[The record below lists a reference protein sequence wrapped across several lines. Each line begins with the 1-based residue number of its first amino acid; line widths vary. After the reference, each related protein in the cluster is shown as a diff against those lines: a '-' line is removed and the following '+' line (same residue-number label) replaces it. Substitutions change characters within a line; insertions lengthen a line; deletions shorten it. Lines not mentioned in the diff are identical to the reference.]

1 MKNLI
6 RSDFFR
12 LFKDKTFYLLIG
24 IAALL
29 PIVANG
35 LFYFGYDTMVEQS
48 PDAEA
53 LEMVLKLIKA
63 FPMSMFAFEITNS
76 AGLLAV
82 VVIALYVG
90 KEYMSGTIRNK
101 IIAGYSRAAIYG
113 SNLIVS
119 SVSALFIVTV
129 FIVFMLAIGIPLQG
143 WGAEETLTVCLR
155 QYTAGFLIT
164 LTSASVANMIAML
177 SRGIIASL
185 LINLGVVF
193 CLTGVVS
200 IVTMLWGDVNSM
212 PAAAEFFLKTVYMG
226 QLTFLGTDFS
236 AGFFLTTLAS
246 SIAMVC
252 IISAIGSAVFKRLD
266 LH

>member
-6 RSDFFR
+6 RADLFR
-12 LFKDKTFYLLIG
+12 LFKDKIFYLLIA

-35 LFYFGYDTMVEQS
+35 LFYFGYDIMVVQS

-63 FPMSMFAFEITNS
+63 FPMSMFAFEISNS

-82 VVIALYVG
+82 IAIALYVG

-101 IIAGYSRAAIYG
+101 IIAGYSRTAVYG

-119 SVSALFIVTV
+119 SLSALIIVTV

-143 WGAEETLTVCLR
+143 WGAEESLAVCLR
-155 QYTAGFLIT
+155 QYAAGFLIT
-164 LTSASVANMIAML
+164 LASAAVANMAAML

-193 CLTGVVS
+193 GLTGIVS
-200 IVTMLWGDVNSM
+200 IVTMLWDVNSM
-212 PAAAEFFLKTVYMG
+212 PAIASFFMKTVYMG
-226 QLTFLGTDFS
+226 QLTFLYTDFS
-236 AGFFLTTLAS
+236 AEFFLTTLAS
-246 SIAMVC
+246 TVVLVC
-252 IISAIGSAVFKRLD
+252 IISAIGRAVFKKLD
-266 LH
+266 LN